1 MNEKP
6 RSVWKVW
13 VAALAL
19 GILAFFVV
27 YGSALEF
34 SNDLRFICAL
44 GITVLFFAALWLG
57 RSRAAWFAAILLIA
71 PLVAI
76 FWNEVLVKIPALWPN
91 VALWMVAVI
100 AGLLFARTSRNQ
112 RGFIVLLLAA
122 LLIGSMW
129 YCGWY
134 APKQLANS
142 FTRFRDES
150 APGFVL
156 QPVGNGSVPIA
167 PQRGKILVV
176 DFFSTTCAPCIAELP
191 QFAAARADLNG
202 NQDIEFVL
210 VASNL
215 GRDTPDRFRSFVES
229 RHINLPLAFDEGGKA
244 HDGLGLHGV
253 PAIVVFDR
261 EGKIRLT
268 REGYNAAET
277 SFRQDLVAFLKT
289 L

>member
-1 MNEKP
+1 MNP

-19 GILAFFVV
+19 GILGLLVV

-34 SNDLRFICAL
+34 SNDLRFIYAL
-44 GITVLFFAALWLG
+44 GAVVLFSFALWLG
-57 RSRAAWFAAILLIA
+57 RSRAGWFAAILLIA
-71 PLVAI
+71 PVVAI
-76 FWNEVLVKIPALWPN
+76 FWNEVLLKIPALWPN
-91 VALWMVAVI
+91 VALWMVAVT

-112 RGFIVLLLAA
+112 RGVVVLLIVA
-122 LLIGSMW
+122 LLIGSTW

-142 FTRFRDES
+142 FTRLRDES

-156 QPVGNGSVPIA
+156 KPVSNGSVPVA

-191 QFAAARADLNG
+191 QFAAARADLSN
-202 NQDIEFVL
+202 NRDIQFVL
-210 VASNL
+210 VASDR

-229 RHINLPLAFDEGGKA
+229 RHINVPLAFDEGGKA
-244 HDGLGLHGV
+244 HDGLGLNGV
-253 PAIVVFDR
+253 PAIIVFDR
-261 EGKIRLT
+261 DGKIRLT

>member
-1 MNEKP
+1 M
-6 RSVWKVW
+6 
-13 VAALAL
+13 AALAL
-19 GILAFFVV
+19 GILGLLVV

-34 SNDLRFICAL
+34 SNDLRFIYAL
-44 GITVLFFAALWLG
+44 GAVVLCSFAWWLG
-57 RSRAAWFAAILLIA
+57 RSRAAWFGAILLIA
-71 PLVAI
+71 PVVAI
-76 FWNEVLVKIPALWPN
+76 FWNEVLLKIPALWPN
-91 VALWMVAVI
+91 VALWMVAVT

-112 RGFIVLLLAA
+112 RGVVVLLIVA
-122 LLIGSMW
+122 LLIGSTW

-134 APKQLANS
+134 APKQLADS
-142 FTRFRDES
+142 FTRLRDES

-156 QPVGNGSVPIA
+156 KPVSNGSVPVA

-191 QFAAARADLNG
+191 QFAAARADMSNNG
-202 NQDIEFVL
+202 DIEFVL
-210 VASNL
+210 VASDR

-229 RHINLPLAFDEGGKA
+229 RHINVPLAFDEGGKA
-244 HDGLGLHGV
+244 HDGLGLNGV
-253 PAIVVFDR
+253 PAIIVFDR
-261 EGKIRLT
+261 DGKIRLT

>member
-1 MNEKP
+1 MNP

-19 GILAFFVV
+19 GILGLLVV

-34 SNDLRFICAL
+34 SNDLRFIYAL
-44 GITVLFFAALWLG
+44 GAVVLFSFALWLG

-71 PLVAI
+71 PVVAI
-76 FWNEVLVKIPALWPN
+76 FWNEVLLKIPALWPN
-91 VALWMVAVI
+91 VALWMVAVT

-112 RGFIVLLLAA
+112 RGVVVLLIVA
-122 LLIGSMW
+122 LLIGSTW

-142 FTRFRDES
+142 FTRLRDES

-156 QPVGNGSVPIA
+156 KPVSNGSVPVA

-191 QFAAARADLNG
+191 QFAAARADLSN
-202 NQDIEFVL
+202 NRDIQFVL
-210 VASNL
+210 VASDR

-229 RHINLPLAFDEGGKA
+229 RHINVPLAFDEGGKA
-244 HDGLGLHGV
+244 HDGLGLNGV
-253 PAIVVFDR
+253 PAIIVFDR
-261 EGKIRLT
+261 NGKIRLT

>member
-1 MNEKP
+1 MNP

-19 GILAFFVV
+19 GILGLLVV

-34 SNDLRFICAL
+34 SNDLRFIYAL
-44 GITVLFFAALWLG
+44 GAVVLFSFALWLG
-57 RSRAAWFAAILLIA
+57 RSRAGWFAAILLIA
-71 PLVAI
+71 PVVAI
-76 FWNEVLVKIPALWPN
+76 FWNEVLLKTPALWPN
-91 VALWMVAVI
+91 VALWMVAVT

-112 RGFIVLLLAA
+112 RGVVVLLIVA
-122 LLIGSMW
+122 LLIGSTW

-142 FTRFRDES
+142 FTRLRDES

-156 QPVGNGSVPIA
+156 KPVSNGSVPVA

-191 QFAAARADLNG
+191 QFAAARADLSN
-202 NQDIEFVL
+202 NRDIEFFL
-210 VASNL
+210 VASDR
-215 GRDTPDRFRSFVES
+215 GRDTPDRFRSFVDS
-229 RHINLPLAFDEGGKA
+229 RHINVPLAFDEGGKA
-244 HDGLGLHGV
+244 HDGLGLNGV
-253 PAIVVFDR
+253 PAIIVFDR
-261 EGKIRLT
+261 DGKIRLT

>member
-1 MNEKP
+1 MNP

-19 GILAFFVV
+19 GILGLLVV

-34 SNDLRFICAL
+34 SNDLRFIYAL
-44 GITVLFFAALWLG
+44 GAVVLFSFALWLG
-57 RSRAAWFAAILLIA
+57 RSRAGWFAAILLIA
-71 PLVAI
+71 PVVAI
-76 FWNEVLVKIPALWPN
+76 FWNEVLLKIPALWPN
-91 VALWMVAVI
+91 VALWMVAVT

-112 RGFIVLLLAA
+112 RGVVVLLIVA
-122 LLIGSMW
+122 LLIGSTW

-142 FTRFRDES
+142 FTRLRDES

-156 QPVGNGSVPIA
+156 KPVSNGSVPVA

-191 QFAAARADLNG
+191 QFAAARADLSN
-202 NQDIEFVL
+202 NRDIEFVL
-210 VASNL
+210 VASDR

-229 RHINLPLAFDEGGKA
+229 RHINVPLAFDEGGKA
-244 HDGLGLHGV
+244 HDGLGLNGV
-253 PAIVVFDR
+253 PAIIVFDR
-261 EGKIRLT
+261 NGKIRLT

>member
-1 MNEKP
+1 M
-6 RSVWKVW
+6 
-13 VAALAL
+13 AALAL
-19 GILAFFVV
+19 GILGLLVV

-34 SNDLRFICAL
+34 SNDLRFIYAL
-44 GITVLFFAALWLG
+44 GAVVLFSFALWLG
-57 RSRAAWFAAILLIA
+57 RSRAGWFAAILLIA
-71 PLVAI
+71 PVVAI
-76 FWNEVLVKIPALWPN
+76 FWNEVLLKIPALWPN
-91 VALWMVAVI
+91 VALWMVAVT

-112 RGFIVLLLAA
+112 RGVVVLLIVA
-122 LLIGSMW
+122 LLIGSTW

-142 FTRFRDES
+142 FTRLRDES

-156 QPVGNGSVPIA
+156 KPVSNGSVPVA

-191 QFAAARADLNG
+191 QFAAARADLSN
-202 NQDIEFVL
+202 NRDIQFVL
-210 VASNL
+210 VASDR

-229 RHINLPLAFDEGGKA
+229 RHINVPLAFDEGGKA
-244 HDGLGLHGV
+244 HDGLGLNGV
-253 PAIVVFDR
+253 PAIIVFDR
-261 EGKIRLT
+261 DGKIRLT

>member
-1 MNEKP
+1 
-6 RSVWKVW
+6 

-19 GILAFFVV
+19 GILGLLVV

-34 SNDLRFICAL
+34 SNDLRFIYAL
-44 GITVLFFAALWLG
+44 GAVVLFSFALWLG
-57 RSRAAWFAAILLIA
+57 RSRAGWFAAILLIA
-71 PLVAI
+71 PVVAI
-76 FWNEVLVKIPALWPN
+76 FWNEVLLKIPALWPN
-91 VALWMVAVI
+91 VALWMVAVT

-112 RGFIVLLLAA
+112 RGVVVLLIVA
-122 LLIGSMW
+122 LLIGSTW

-142 FTRFRDES
+142 FTRLRDES

-156 QPVGNGSVPIA
+156 KPVSNGSVPVA

-191 QFAAARADLNG
+191 QFAAARADLSN
-202 NQDIEFVL
+202 NRDIEFVL
-210 VASNL
+210 VASDR

-229 RHINLPLAFDEGGKA
+229 RHINVPLAFDEGGKA
-244 HDGLGLHGV
+244 HDGLGLNGV
-253 PAIVVFDR
+253 PAIIVFDR
-261 EGKIRLT
+261 DGKIRLT